1 MDPRIAFHT
10 LQNYRHRGPLIVAME
25 PDPIPEGLGRW
36 EKAAEPLTQ
45 AGAGLFVW
53 TPAGGPDC
61 AGSAGLEGPCHL
73 DPGCLSG
80 TPGALERAGLGDPA
94 APAGDRADRG
104 DPAQAPGVRGP
115 GMARRARD
123 RN

>member
-53 TPAGGPDC
+53 TPAGARLRWLRWP
-61 AGSAGLEGPCHL
+61 
-73 DPGCLSG
+73 
-80 TPGALERAGLGDPA
+80 
-94 APAGDRADRG
+94 
-104 DPAQAPGVRGP
+104 
-115 GMARRARD
+115 RRALPFGSWMPIWNPGRA
-123 RN
+123 